1 LAADTLLVRSVLAD
15 QVRDRLLE
23 GILDGSYPPD
33 SRIVET
39 SVAKKLGTS
48 QAPVREALRG
58 LASLGVVEITPF
70 HGARVRQLQPEELL
84 EAYVVRSAI
93 ETLAAKL
100 AVPRMTDADIEDL
113 VALGDKMLEAAKA
126 GDGRT
131 VAQHDVT
138 FHGRIVELSGNR
150 TLLRVWRSLEP
161 FSRTYLTLLMP
172 GSDPEWSAGLH
183 PPILDSLRRRDVPG
197 VISALESHF
206 TEISDVLAS
215 RLETAP
221 SRDHAGS
228 PRADGAALESGKV
241 DGAGGPG
248 ADGGADGGAPAS
260 GNTASASPRRRRGSR

>member
-1 LAADTLLVRSVLAD
+1 MAEDTLLRSVLAD

-23 GILDGSYPPD
+23 DILNGSYPPD

-58 LASLGVVEITPF
+58 LATLGVVEIVPF
-70 HGARVRQLQPEELL
+70 HGARVRQLQPAELL

-93 ETLAAKL
+93 ETLAATL
-100 AVPRMTDADIEDL
+100 AVPRLTDADIDEL
-113 VALGDKMLEAAKA
+113 VALGDRMQEAAKA

-131 VAQHDVT
+131 VAQHDVS
-138 FHGRIVELSGNR
+138 FHGQIVELSGNR

-172 GSDPEWSAGLH
+172 GSDPQWSAGLH
-183 PPILDSLRRRDVPG
+183 PPIVDSLRQRDIPG
-197 VISALESHF
+197 VVRALEMHF

-215 RLETAP
+215 RLETTPAA
-221 SRDHAGS
+221 DHADEPSPGDRGADDSGAGGNSSGRRRAASGS
-228 PRADGAALESGKV
+228 PRRS
-241 DGAGGPG
+241 
-248 ADGGADGGAPAS
+248 
-260 GNTASASPRRRRGSR
+260 RGSH

>member
-1 LAADTLLVRSVLAD
+1 MAADTLLVRSVLAD

-58 LASLGVVEITPF
+58 LATLGVVEITPF
-70 HGARVRQLQPEELL
+70 RGARVRQVQPEELL

-100 AVPRMTDADIEDL
+100 AVPRMADADIEDL
-113 VALGDKMLEAAKA
+113 VALGEKMLEAAKT

-131 VAQHDVT
+131 VAQHDVS
-138 FHGRIVELSGNR
+138 FHERIVELSGNR

-161 FSRTYLTLLMP
+161 FSRTYLTLLVP
-172 GSDPEWSAGLH
+172 GADPEWSAGLH
-183 PPILDSLRRRDVPG
+183 PPIVDALRKRDVRG
-197 VISALESHF
+197 VISALERHF
-206 TEISDVLAS
+206 TEVSDVLAS
-215 RLETAP
+215 RLETTP
-221 SRDHAGS
+221 SGDHADNPSGHGRA
-228 PRADGAALESGKV
+228 PRSARAASTS
-241 DGAGGPG
+241 PG
-248 ADGGADGGAPAS
+248 APR
-260 GNTASASPRRRRGSR
+260 GNR